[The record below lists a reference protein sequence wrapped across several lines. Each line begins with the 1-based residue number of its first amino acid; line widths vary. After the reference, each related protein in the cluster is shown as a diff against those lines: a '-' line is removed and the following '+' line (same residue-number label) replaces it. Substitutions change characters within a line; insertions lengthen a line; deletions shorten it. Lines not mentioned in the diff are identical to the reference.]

1 MLTNKNTPGSR
12 FFRHFFACGAFY
24 KGKSPYQCSIY
35 LKIFACGAFCKCK
48 FPYCDSIY
56 LKNFRLRR
64 LLQGQIPLLSL
75 NIHFFRL
82 QRFQSPYYHSTPQ
95 FFRTAGETF
104 WVYRVTIMWF
114 ILAKCAGQI
123 PLLYTFFACGA
134 SQASNSVLYS
144 F

>member
-56 LKNFRLRR
+56 LLFFQPAAPFTRAN
-64 LLQGQIPLLSL
+64 PL
-75 NIHFFRL
+75 IITQYTFFRL
-82 QRFQSPYYHSTPQ
+82 QRFQSPYCHSTPH

-144 F
+144 P

>member
-56 LKNFRLRR
+56 IFFFVCGAFYK
-64 LLQGQIPLLSL
+64 GKSPYYHSIY
-75 NIHFFRL
+75 IFRL
-82 QRFQSPYYHSTPQ
+82 QRFQSPYCHSTPQ
-95 FFRTAGETF
+95 FFRITGETF

-123 PLLYTFFACGA
+123 PLLYTFFACGT